1 MISVVIADDEPLARD
16 ELTYLLRQC
25 EDIEIVGEAT
35 QGTEALEKILALKPD
50 VAFLDIHM
58 PNLDG
63 LTVARK
69 LLEENQNL
77 MIVFATAYD
86 QHAIQAFEVNAVDYL
101 LKPFD
106 EERVLRTVE
115 RIRQRVSD
123 SQNDSQD
130 EMLNNSL
137 RELLRKIAGESA
149 SAADDQFKAPRIS
162 KLAVQG
168 EDSIVLIDP
177 KDILFVYRENR
188 DVFIKTSNKAYSTKY
203 TLQTLEE
210 KLASYS
216 FFHVHRSYLVNL
228 NFAQELIP
236 WFNGAYTLILN
247 DEKRSEVP
255 VSRAYVKALKDVLE
269 I

>member
-1 MISVVIADDEPLARD
+1 MISVVIADDEALARD
-16 ELTYLLRQC
+16 ELTYLLQQC
-25 EDIEIVGEAT
+25 EDIKIVGEAT

-58 PNLDG
+58 PKLDG
-63 LTVARK
+63 LSVARK
-69 LLEENQNL
+69 LLEVDQRL

-106 EERVLRTVE
+106 EERVLKTVE
-115 RIRQRVSD
+115 RIRQRVRNLNSD
-123 SQNDSQD
+123 LQK
-130 EMLNNSL
+130 ETLNKSL
-137 RELLRKIAGESA
+137 MGLLEKMAGESVP
-149 SAADDQFKAPRIS
+149 SVTGQFQAQQIS

-168 EDSIVLIDP
+168 EESVVLIDP
-177 KDILFVYRENR
+177 KDILYVYRKDR
-188 DVFIKTSNKAYSTKY
+188 DVFIKTSNKVYSTKY
-203 TLQTLEE
+203 TLQALEE
-210 KLASYS
+210 KLANYP
-216 FFHVHRSYLVNL
+216 FFRSHRSYLVNL
-228 NFAQELIP
+228 NFVQELVP

-255 VSRAYVKALKDVLE
+255 VSRAYVKGLKKVLK

>member
-16 ELTYLLRQC
+16 ELTYLLKQC

-35 QGTEALEKILALKPD
+35 QGIEALEKILELKPD

-58 PNLDG
+58 PSLDG
-63 LTVARK
+63 LNVARK
-69 LLEENQNL
+69 LLEEHQKL

-106 EERVLRTVE
+106 EERVLKTVE
-115 RIRQRVSD
+115 RIRQRISNNKD
-123 SQNDSQD
+123 NSQN

-137 RELLRKIAGESA
+137 IKLLKKMDIDRVP
-149 SAADDQFKAPRIS
+149 AAVGQVKAPIIS

-168 EDSIVLIDP
+168 EESIVLIDP
-177 KDILFVYRENR
+177 KDILYVYRENR
-188 DVFIKTSNKAYSTKY
+188 DVFIKTSNKVYSTKY
-203 TLQTLEE
+203 TLQALEE
-210 KLASYS
+210 KLEIYP
-216 FFHVHRSYLVNL
+216 FFHTHRSYLVNL
-228 NFAQELIP
+228 NFVQELVP

-247 DEKRSEVP
+247 NEERSEVP
-255 VSRAYVKALKDVLE
+255 VSRTYVKALKELLG

>member
-16 ELTYLLRQC
+16 ELTYLLKQC
-25 EDIEIVGEAT
+25 ADIEIVGEAT
-35 QGTEALEKILALKPD
+35 QGTEALKKILALKPD

-69 LLEENQNL
+69 LLEEDQNL

-86 QHAIQAFEVNAVDYL
+86 KHAIQAFEVNAVDYL

-106 EERVLRTVE
+106 EERVLKTVE
-115 RIRQRVSD
+115 RIRQRLRNPQHD
-123 SQNDSQD
+123 SQN
-130 EMLNNSL
+130 ELLNNSL
-137 RELLRKIAGESA
+137 LELMKKITGESG
-149 SAADDQFKAPRIS
+149 SAAVDHFQAPKIS

-168 EDSIVLIDP
+168 EESIVLIDP

-188 DVFIKTSNKAYSTKY
+188 DVFIKTSNKVYSTKY

-210 KLASYS
+210 KLISYS

-228 NFAQELIP
+228 NFVQELVP

>member
-16 ELTYLLRQC
+16 ELAYLLKQC
-25 EDIEIVGEAT
+25 SDIEIVGEAT

-69 LLEENQNL
+69 LLEVDQNL

-106 EERVLRTVE
+106 EERVLKTVE
-115 RIRQRVSD
+115 RIRQRVRD
-123 SQNDSQD
+123 PK
-130 EMLNNSL
+130 NNSEHETL
-137 RELLRKIAGESA
+137 NTSLVELLKKMAGESVSGA
-149 SAADDQFKAPRIS
+149 TSQFQAPIIS

-168 EDSIVLIDP
+168 EESVVLLDP
-177 KDILFVYRENR
+177 KDILYVYRENR
-188 DVFIKTSNKAYSTKY
+188 DVFIKTSTKVYSTKY
-203 TLQTLEE
+203 TLQALEE
-210 KLASYS
+210 KLANYP
-216 FFHVHRSYLVNL
+216 FFHAHRSYLVNL
-228 NFAQELIP
+228 NFAQELAP

-247 DEKRSEVP
+247 DEERSRVP

>member
-16 ELTYLLRQC
+16 ELTYLLKQC
-25 EDIEIVGEAT
+25 EDIEIVGEAS
-35 QGTEALEKILALKPD
+35 QGAEALEKILALKPD

-69 LLEENQNL
+69 LLEVNQTI

-106 EERVLRTVE
+106 EERVLKTVE
-115 RIRQRVSD
+115 RIRQRFS
-123 SQNDSQD
+123 SPNNNS
-130 EMLNNSL
+130 ENEKLNNSL
-137 RELLRKIAGESA
+137 VELLKKITGESV
-149 SAADDQFKAPRIS
+149 SRSVSQFQAPIIS

-168 EDSIVLIDP
+168 EDSIVLLDP
-177 KDILFVYRENR
+177 KDILYVYRENR
-188 DVFIKTSNKAYSTKY
+188 DVFIKTSIKVYLTKY
-203 TLQTLEE
+203 SLQALEE
-210 KLASYS
+210 KLASYP
-216 FFHVHRSYLVNL
+216 FFHAHRSYLVNL
-228 NFAQELIP
+228 NFAQELVP

-247 DEKRSEVP
+247 DEERSRVP

>member
-16 ELTYLLRQC
+16 ELTYLLKQC
-25 EDIEIVGEAT
+25 EDIEIIGEAT
-35 QGTEALEKILALKPD
+35 QGAEALEKILTLKPD

-69 LLEENQNL
+69 LLEEDQTL

-86 QHAIQAFEVNAVDYL
+86 KHAIQAFEVNAIDYL

-106 EERVLRTVE
+106 EERVLKTVE
-115 RIRQRVSD
+115 RIRQGIRHPKND
-123 SQNDSQD
+123 SQN
-130 EMLNNSL
+130 EALNNSL
-137 RELLRKIAGESA
+137 MELLKKMGRETLP
-149 SAADDQFKAPRIS
+149 AAVGVVQAPKIS

-168 EDSIVLIDP
+168 EESVVFIDP
-177 KDILFVYRENR
+177 RDILYVYRENR
-188 DVFIKTSNKAYSTKY
+188 DVFIKTSNKVYTTKY
-203 TLQTLEE
+203 TLQALEE
-210 KLASYS
+210 KLASYP
-216 FFHVHRSYLVNL
+216 FFHAHRSYLVNL
-228 NFAQELIP
+228 NFVHELVP

-247 DEKRSEVP
+247 DEKRSKVP
-255 VSRAYVKALKDVLE
+255 VSRAYVKVLKDLLE

>member
-16 ELTYLLRQC
+16 ELTYLLKQC
-25 EDIEIVGEAT
+25 DDIEIVAEAT
-35 QGTEALEKILALKPD
+35 QGAEALEMILALKPD

-63 LTVARK
+63 LTVAKK
-69 LLEENQNL
+69 LLEEDQTL

-86 QHAIQAFEVNAVDYL
+86 KHAIQAFEVNAVDYL

-106 EERVLRTVE
+106 EERVLKTVE
-115 RIRQRVSD
+115 RIRQRVKNPK
-123 SQNDSQD
+123 NDAQD
-130 EMLNNSL
+130 ETLNLSL
-137 RELLRKIAGESA
+137 IELLKKVAGESV
-149 SAADDQFKAPRIS
+149 SVAAGQFQAPKIS

-168 EDSIVLIDP
+168 EDSVVLIDP
-177 KDILFVYRENR
+177 KDILYVYRETR
-188 DVFIKTSNKAYSTKY
+188 DVFIKTSSKVYSTKY

-210 KLASYS
+210 KLASYP
-216 FFHVHRSYLVNL
+216 FFRPHRSYLVNL
-228 NFAQELIP
+228 NFVQELVP

-247 DEKRSEVP
+247 DEKRSKVP

>member
-16 ELTYLLRQC
+16 ELKYLLQQC

-35 QGTEALEKILALKPD
+35 QGAEALEKILELKPD

-58 PNLDG
+58 PKLDG

-69 LLEENQNL
+69 LLEVDQSL
-77 MIVFATAYD
+77 IVVFATAYD
-86 QHAIQAFEVNAVDYL
+86 QHAIQAFEVNAIDYL

-106 EERVLRTVE
+106 EERVLKTVE
-115 RIRQRVSD
+115 RIRQSVRNIK
-123 SQNDSQD
+123 NDLQK
-130 EMLNNSL
+130 ETLNNSL
-137 RELLRKIAGESA
+137 MGLLEKMAGKSVSA
-149 SAADDQFKAPRIS
+149 VTGQLQGPKIS
-162 KLAVQG
+162 KIAVQG
-168 EDSIVLIDP
+168 EESVILIDP
-177 KDILFVYRENR
+177 KDILYAYRENR
-188 DVFIKTSNKAYSTKY
+188 DVFIKTSNKVYLSKY

-210 KLASYS
+210 KLASYP
-216 FFHVHRSYLVNL
+216 FFHSHRSYLVNL
-228 NFAQELIP
+228 NFVQELVP

-255 VSRAYVKALKDVLE
+255 VSRAYVKALKDVLG

>member
-16 ELTYLLRQC
+16 ELTYLLKQC

-50 VAFLDIHM
+50 VVFLDIHM
-58 PNLDG
+58 PKLDG
-63 LTVARK
+63 LAVARK
-69 LLEENQNL
+69 LLEEDQDL
-77 MIVFATAYD
+77 IIVFATAYD
-86 QHAIQAFEVNAVDYL
+86 KHAIQAFEVNAIDYL

-106 EERVLRTVE
+106 EERILKTVE
-115 RIRQRVSD
+115 RVRQRVRNPK
-123 SQNDSQD
+123 NDVPNESV
-130 EMLNNSL
+130 NNSL
-137 RELLRKIAGESA
+137 MELLKKMAGGSLPMTV
-149 SAADDQFKAPRIS
+149 SQVHAPKIS

-168 EDSIVLIDP
+168 EESVVLIDP
-177 KDILFVYRENR
+177 KDILYAYRETR
-188 DVFIKTSNKAYSTKY
+188 DVFIKTSKKVYSTKY

-210 KLASYS
+210 KLASYP
-216 FFHVHRSYLVNL
+216 FFRSHRSYLVNL
-228 NFAQELIP
+228 NFVQELAP

-247 DEKRSEVP
+247 DEKRSQVP

>member
-16 ELTYLLRQC
+16 ELIYLLKQC
-25 EDIEIVGEAT
+25 GDIKIVGEAT
-35 QGTEALEKILALKPD
+35 QGAEALEKILTLKPD
-50 VAFLDIHM
+50 VAFLDIQM

-69 LLEENQNL
+69 LLEEDPAL

-86 QHAIQAFEVNAVDYL
+86 KHAIQAFEVNAIDYL

-106 EERVLRTVE
+106 EERVLKTVE
-115 RIRQRVSD
+115 RIRQRVGDSKLD
-123 SQNDSQD
+123 SQN
-130 EMLNNSL
+130 ETLNNSL
-137 RELLRKIAGESA
+137 VELLKKIAEDSVSTVAG
-149 SAADDQFKAPRIS
+149 QFQAPKIS

-168 EDSIVLIDP
+168 EESVILIDP
-177 KDILFVYRENR
+177 KDILYVYRETR
-188 DVFIKTSNKAYSTKY
+188 DVFIKTSSKVYSTKY

-210 KLASYS
+210 KLASYP
-216 FFHVHRSYLVNL
+216 FFRPHRSYLVNL
-228 NFAQELIP
+228 NFVQELVP

-255 VSRAYVKALKDVLE
+255 VSRAYVKALKDLLE

>member
-1 MISVVIADDEPLARD
+1 VISAVIADDESLARD
-16 ELTYLLRQC
+16 ELAYLLRQFA
-25 EDIEIVGEAT
+25 DIKIIGEAT
-35 QGTEALEKILALKPD
+35 EGREALEKILTLKPD

-58 PNLDG
+58 PNVDG
-63 LTVARK
+63 LAVARK
-69 LLEENQNL
+69 LLEEGQDL

-86 QHAIQAFEVNAVDYL
+86 KHAIQAFEVNAIDYL

-106 EERVLRTVE
+106 EERVLKTVE
-115 RIRQRVSD
+115 RIRQRAKKQ
-123 SQNDSQD
+123 QNNAKD

-137 RELLRKIAGESA
+137 RELLKKMAGENVSTGVG
-149 SAADDQFKAPRIS
+149 QQTLKIS

-168 EDSIVLIDP
+168 EESVVLIDP
-177 KDILFVYRENR
+177 RDILYIYRENR
-188 DVFIKTSNKAYSTKY
+188 DVFIKTTEKVYLTKL

-210 KLASYS
+210 KLVGFP
-216 FFHVHRSYLVNL
+216 FFRSHRSYLVNL
-228 NFAQELIP
+228 KFAHELVP

-247 DEKRSEVP
+247 DEKRSKIP

>member
-1 MISVVIADDEPLARD
+1 MISVVIADDELLARD
-16 ELTYLLRQC
+16 ELSYLLKQC

-69 LLEENQNL
+69 LLEEEQNL

-86 QHAIQAFEVNAVDYL
+86 KHAIQAFEVNAVDYL

-106 EERVLRTVE
+106 EERVLKTVE
-115 RIRQRVSD
+115 RLRQRIRDPKSD
-123 SQNDSQD
+123 SQNES
-130 EMLNNSL
+130 LNNSL
-137 RELLRKIAGESA
+137 IGLLKKMAGESV
-149 SAADDQFKAPRIS
+149 AAAVGQFQVPKIS

-168 EDSIVLIDP
+168 EESVVLIDP
-177 KDILFVYRENR
+177 NDIFYVYRENR
-188 DVFIKTSNKAYSTKY
+188 DVFIKTSNKVYSTKY

-210 KLASYS
+210 KLASYP
-216 FFHVHRSYLVNL
+216 FFRSHRSYLVNL
-228 NFAQELIP
+228 NFVQELVP
-236 WFNGAYTLILN
+236 WFNGAYTIILN

-255 VSRAYVKALKDVLE
+255 VSRAYVKALKDELE

>member
-16 ELTYLLRQC
+16 ELTYLLNQC

-35 QGTEALEKILALKPD
+35 HGTEALEKIIELKPD

-69 LLEENQNL
+69 LLQEDQSL

-106 EERVLRTVE
+106 EERVLKTVE
-115 RIRQRVSD
+115 RIRHRVRNLKSD
-123 SQNDSQD
+123 SQN

-137 RELLRKIAGESA
+137 RELLKEMAGESV
-149 SAADDQFKAPRIS
+149 STAAGQFQAPNIS
-162 KLAVQG
+162 KLAVQA
-168 EDSIVLIDP
+168 EESVVLIDP
-177 KDILFVYRENR
+177 KEILYVYRETR
-188 DVFIKTSNKAYSTKY
+188 DVFIKTSNKVYSTKY

-210 KLASYS
+210 KLANYP
-216 FFHVHRSYLVNL
+216 FFRTHRSYLVNL
-228 NFAQELIP
+228 SFVQELVP

-247 DEKRSEVP
+247 DEKRSKVP
-255 VSRAYVKALKDVLE
+255 VSRAYVKALKYVIE